1 MQRTLPSNRG
11 NHLLRTSHAVQISL
25 VTMVVVGSRAEVEAE
40 VEAEVVVVPR
50 GQNPAVGLVAEVVPD
65 HQVPQGQ
72 NPPAAMVPPQG
83 DAYSEANLAEPAEAP
98 SISQWCN

>member
-11 NHLLRTSHAVQISL
+11 IHLLRTSHAVQISL

-65 HQVPQGQ
+65 DQVPQGQ

-98 SISQWCN
+98 RISQWCN

>member
-25 VTMVVVGSRAEVEAE
+25 VTMVARGVAKVVVG

-72 NPPAAMVPPQG
+72 NPPAAMVPP
-83 DAYSEANLAEPAEAP
+83 DNHAYSEANLAEPAQAP
-98 SISQWCN
+98 SISEWCN